1 MKPITILYGTE
12 TGNAED
18 CAEDLGRSL
27 KTDGF
32 ICSVLDMEDYDAS
45 ELFSE
50 QLLVIVT
57 STYGNGEPP
66 CNAEDL
72 LRYLTKQRPSLNGMR
87 FAVCGLG
94 DTSYPLFSQC
104 GKDFDRILR
113 KLGGERVIA
122 RVDCDHDFEESF
134 ELFCSNLRKYV
145 GVHGNK
151 FARIPNVDDQKS
163 QQPVEE
169 VSTVSGSRRWGLF
182 SR

>member
-45 ELFSE
+45 ELLSE
-50 QLLVIVT
+50 RLLVIVT

-72 LRYLTKQRPSLNGMR
+72 LRHLTKQRPSLNGMR

-104 GKDFDRILR
+104 GKDFDTILR

-134 ELFCSNLRKYV
+134 ELFSDNLRKYV
-145 GVHGNK
+145 NANGAG
-151 FARIPNVDDQKS
+151 FAKLPE
-163 QQPVEE
+163 VESSPKKDVAE
-169 VSTVSGSRRWGLF
+169 KVVAVSGGRGWGLF